1 MARSPKNMPNNG
13 PKVMPAPTSPEDAEK
28 TCIAL
33 AMNLA
38 MQRLRDG
45 SATSQEVCYF
55 LKLGSQKEQ
64 NENEYVRAK
73 IASEH
78 VKAEQMQKAQ
88 NSGNTAEEALAA
100 FRGYSMG
107 LNDEDE
113 YYD

>member
-1 MARSPKNMPNNG
+1 MPKSPANKANSGIKPF
-13 PKVMPAPTSPEDAEK
+13 PAPTSPEDAEK

-38 MQRLRDG
+38 MQRLQDG

-55 LKLGSQKEQ
+55 LKLGSQKEK
-64 NENEYVRAK
+64 NENEYVRAN

-78 VKAEQMQKAQ
+78 VKAEQIQKAQ